1 MQINDITTII
11 ASLPEARKIGGDAYW
26 REVVPNMV
34 PMVLDEIVGAYDFD
48 FTCKTYSDESTVSGT
63 SEYTI
68 RGDSRKDCRDI
79 ISIRYGNIVLDRKR
93 ALDVDQIVSD
103 EGTGSGVWAWSIT
116 SRSDDGYPVVKI
128 INTPAETKT
137 LNIRYRR
144 KDVGLEEFPDEFG
157 YVIAQGTLA
166 WINPYYRRFYDRA
179 FKKMVKRYDAGGRDV
194 DIAPVNPQMM
204 RTNRTISGLYGT
216 G

>member
-93 ALDVDQIVSD
+93 ALDIDQIISD
-103 EGTGSGVWAWSIT
+103 EGTGSGVWAW
-116 SRSDDGYPVVKI
+116 
-128 INTPAETKT
+128 
-137 LNIRYRR
+137 
-144 KDVGLEEFPDEFG
+144 
-157 YVIAQGTLA
+157 
-166 WINPYYRRFYDRA
+166 
-179 FKKMVKRYDAGGRDV
+179 GG
-194 DIAPVNPQMM
+194 
-204 RTNRTISGLYGT
+204 
-216 G
+216 